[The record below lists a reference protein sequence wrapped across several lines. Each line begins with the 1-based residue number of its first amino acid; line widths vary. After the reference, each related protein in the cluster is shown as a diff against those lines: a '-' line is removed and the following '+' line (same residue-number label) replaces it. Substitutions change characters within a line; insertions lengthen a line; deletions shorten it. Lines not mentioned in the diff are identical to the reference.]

1 MLVPTVPQGN
11 QMLKMPSRKSTVGNS
26 KTDGPTPSTNG
37 EEKEGRREN
46 SRLRALAKLWGREKG
61 DNVGQRTQTFSYKI
75 KSSGI

>member
-37 EEKEGRREN
+37 EAKEGRREN
-46 SRLRALAKLWGREKG
+46 SR
-61 DNVGQRTQTFSYKI
+61 
-75 KSSGI
+75 